1 MNRILR
7 KNQEF
12 KTFTRQPEKSR
23 NLRPAKCDGCGGI
36 IGGIGMTLMHGK
48 WLCDLC
54 QDKEKRVIL

>member
-23 NLRPAKCDGCGGI
+23 NLCSAKCDGCGGI

-54 QDKEKRVIL
+54 QDKEKRGIL